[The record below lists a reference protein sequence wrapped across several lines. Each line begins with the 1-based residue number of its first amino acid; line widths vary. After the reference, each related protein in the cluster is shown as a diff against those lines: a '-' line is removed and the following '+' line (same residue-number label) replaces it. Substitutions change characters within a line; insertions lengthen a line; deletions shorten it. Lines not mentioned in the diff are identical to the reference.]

1 MGLMLTR
8 DELARALVQAGQGD
22 RSAFRAVYEATS
34 AKLFGVCLRILPDRQ
49 TAEDVLQDTYVTV
62 WRKAASF
69 DASRASPI
77 TWLVTIARNRAID
90 RLRSAAPMRN
100 AAPVEEAHDLA
111 DAGPLASETVEQADE
126 ATRLNGCLETLE
138 DKARAVIRT
147 AFFEGAT
154 YDELAKREN
163 VPLGTMK
170 SWIRRGLLRLR
181 SCLEA

>member
-8 DELARALVQAGQGD
+8 DELAMALIQAGQGD
-22 RSAFRAVYEATS
+22 RSAFRTVYEATS
-34 AKLFGVCLRILPDRQ
+34 AKLMGVCLRILPDRQ

-90 RLRSAAPMRN
+90 RLRSAAPMKN
-100 AAPVEEAHDLA
+100 AAPVEDAHDLA
-111 DAGPLASETVEQADE
+111 DSGPLASEVVEQADE
-126 ATRLNGCLETLE
+126 AVRLNTCLETLE
-138 DKARAVIRT
+138 DRARAVIRT

-170 SWIRRGLLRLR
+170 SWIRRGLMRLR
-181 SCLEA
+181 SCLES

>member
-8 DELARALVQAGQGD
+8 DELAVALVQAGQGD
-22 RSAFRAVYEATS
+22 RSAFRTVYEATS

-100 AAPVEEAHDLA
+100 SAPVEDAHDLA
-111 DAGPLASETVEQADE
+111 DSGPLASDVVEQADE
-126 ATRLNGCLETLE
+126 AARLNGCLETLE
-138 DKARAVIRT
+138 DRARAVIRT
-147 AFFEGAT
+147 AFFEGTT
-154 YDELAKREN
+154 YDELARREN

-170 SWIRRGLLRLR
+170 SWIRRGLMRLR

>member
-1 MGLMLTR
+1 
-8 DELARALVQAGQGD
+8 
-22 RSAFRAVYEATS
+22 
-34 AKLFGVCLRILPDRQ
+34 
-49 TAEDVLQDTYVTV
+49 
-62 WRKAASF
+62 
-69 DASRASPI
+69 
-77 TWLVTIARNRAID
+77 
-90 RLRSAAPMRN
+90 
-100 AAPVEEAHDLA
+100 
-111 DAGPLASETVEQADE
+111 VEQADE
-126 ATRLNGCLETLE
+126 ATRLNRCLETLE